1 MAMESNKN
9 SPTVTEL
16 AKMIDHALLHPS
28 MSDAEVGK
36 GCQMARDYG
45 VASAC
50 VKPYSIRQAREI
62 LEGSDVLV
70 CAVIGFPHGN
80 STTGIKVI
88 EAESASIAGAREID
102 MVVNVGKVKS
112 TDWEYVSREI
122 HLINEAVVAQGGLLK
137 VIFENDYL
145 EEREIV
151 RLCEICSEA
160 EVAFVKTSTGF
171 GFVKGE
177 DGRYGY
183 RGATLEHLK
192 LMREHVS
199 EKVQIKAAGGIRTL
213 DELLAARKI
222 GVTRIGASSTK
233 AILDEAIARGF
244 SGSLPNPHSG
254 PADPGKGY

>member
-1 MAMESNKN
+1 MHSNEPP
-9 SPTVTEL
+9 PTVSEL

-50 VKPYSIRQAREI
+50 VKPYSIRQALEI
-62 LEGSDVLV
+62 LQGSDVLV

-88 EAESASIAGAREID
+88 EAESACLAGAREID

-112 TDWEYVSREI
+112 TDWDYVSREI
-122 HLINEAVVAQGGLLK
+122 HLINQAVIAQGALLK

-145 EEREIV
+145 EDGEIV
-151 RLCEICSEA
+151 RLCEICKEA
-160 EVAFVKTSTGF
+160 EVAYVKTSTGF

-183 RGATLEHLK
+183 RGATLRHLK
-192 LMREHVS
+192 LMRENVS
-199 EKVQIKAAGGIRTL
+199 NKVQIKAAGGIRTL
-213 DELLAARKI
+213 DEVLAAREI
-222 GVTRIGASSTK
+222 GVTRIGASSTR
-233 AILDEAIARGF
+233 AILDEAISRGF
-244 SGSLPNPHSG
+244 QGSLPNPYSG
-254 PADPGKGY
+254 KMEAGAGY